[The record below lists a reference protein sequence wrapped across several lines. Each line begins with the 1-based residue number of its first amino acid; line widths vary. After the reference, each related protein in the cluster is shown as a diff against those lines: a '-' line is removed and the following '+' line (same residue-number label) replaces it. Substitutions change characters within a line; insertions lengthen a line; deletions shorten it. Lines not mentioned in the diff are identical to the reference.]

1 MQINHGFLCN
11 APKTYFH
18 GLSLAVK
25 CSHKQFVYCND
36 QNSTDTYLVLLNSPE
51 NLTNFNMM
59 LCFMIKSKILIISET
74 NDYSI
79 DEIQFPNKLNDKH
92 SLLLF
97 QINACSHSKNI
108 EDIELLL
115 DSILIC
121 FDVIA
126 ITETRNIRNIFPVND
141 INLTN

>member
-1 MQINHGFLCN
+1 
-11 APKTYFH
+11 
-18 GLSLAVK
+18 
-25 CSHKQFVYCND
+25 
-36 QNSTDTYLVLLNSPE
+36 
-51 NLTNFNMM
+51 MM
-59 LCFMIKSKILIISET
+59 LCFLIKSKILIISET

-92 SLLLF
+92 SVLLF

-141 INLTN
+141 MNLTN

>member
-1 MQINHGFLCN
+1 
-11 APKTYFH
+11 
-18 GLSLAVK
+18 
-25 CSHKQFVYCND
+25 
-36 QNSTDTYLVLLNSPE
+36 
-51 NLTNFNMM
+51 MM
-59 LCFMIKSKILIISET
+59 LCFLIKSKILIISET

-92 SLLLF
+92 SLLLS

-141 INLTN
+141 MNLTN